1 MTNRENFFS
10 LIKRQGYEFVPV
22 EFHLCPSLE
31 KEFRERT
38 GSDDYEEFPVPVEIY
53 RGYQTP
59 GT

>member
-22 EFHLCPSLE
+22 EFHLCLSLE

-38 GSDDYEEFPVPVEIY
+38 GSDDYEEYFQFPWRYIEDIRLP
-53 RGYQTP
+53 
-59 GT
+59 